1 MTAVTLRNCATRYI
15 ALRQALGVQVRPIER
30 LVFDFVTYAE
40 SLGQTEAPTSQMAV
54 NWACNGACSQGRHAR
69 RLLVI
74 RGFLAYAR
82 AWLPQTQVPPTGL
95 LPQARRPT
103 PHIFT
108 DSEIAALLWQAR
120 ALEPRDSLRPHTY
133 KTLIGLLVSCGLRI
147 GEAVRLRIADVQLD
161 TTPPLVH
168 IADSKFHKSRLVV
181 LHPTVATAL
190 GRYALQRQRLG
201 FDHCGETFFV
211 SEKPGPLPAPSAR
224 RTFVQLARQ
233 AGIRPPTGPG
243 PHLHDL
249 RHTFA
254 VRCTLRW
261 YRLGIDVHE
270 RLPELSVYLGHVRPQ
285 DTYWYLSATPELLAA
300 AAKRFEAYV
309 KCGGDQ

>member
-1 MTAVTLRNCATRYI
+1 MCRFDLSSDSSLNLSRMPNRSVTQKRPRRKWLLTGRATLHAAR
-15 ALRQALGVQVRPIER
+15 AGTRDVC
-30 LVFDFVTYAE
+30 
-40 SLGQTEAPTSQMAV
+40 SLYED
-54 NWACNGACSQGRHAR
+54 
-69 RLLVI
+69 
-74 RGFLAYAR
+74 FLAYVR

-95 LPQARRPT
+95 LRQARRPT

-108 DSEIAALLWQAR
+108 DSEIAALLRQAR

-133 KTLIGLLVSCGLRI
+133 TTLIGLLVSCGLRI
-147 GEAVRLRIADVQLD
+147 SEAVHLRVDDVRLDLN
-161 TTPPLVH
+161 PPLLH
-168 IADSKFHKSRLVV
+168 IGDSKFHNSRLVV
-181 LHPTVATAL
+181 LHPTVVTAL
-190 GRYALQRQRLG
+190 RQYASQRQRLG
-201 FDHCGETFFV
+201 FDHCCETFFV

-254 VRCTLRW
+254 VRRMLLW
-261 YRLGIDVHE
+261 YRQGIDVHE

-300 AAKRFEAYV
+300 AAKRFEAFV
-309 KCGGDQ
+309 RCGGNQ